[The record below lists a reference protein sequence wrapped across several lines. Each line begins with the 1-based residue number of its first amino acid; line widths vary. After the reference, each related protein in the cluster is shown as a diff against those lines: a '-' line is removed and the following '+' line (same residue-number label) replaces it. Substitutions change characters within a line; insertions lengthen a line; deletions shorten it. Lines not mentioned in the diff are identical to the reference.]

1 MRMEIRRTLS
11 ALVAVLALVAVS
23 CQIDGRQPDAAPLP
37 RAEHQ
42 DLRVAVGEDPFLRGT
57 PPTPNLGLRTDDLDP
72 GIFETLTT
80 LTPQLGSAP
89 GLAIRWEAES
99 PSLWRFELRE
109 GVRFHDGTP
118 LTAEAVV
125 QTLQRGA
132 GGFVN
137 SELENVARRQS
148 RPRGLEPESAVAEG
162 EDVVV
167 VSLSEPNLRLP
178 EQLANPQM
186 GVQAIGTQAGD
197 GSSPATTPTGTGPF
211 RFASY
216 EPGTTLRVTANEE
229 HWNGPPQLS
238 SISFV
243 FGADEDASVLLATRN
258 VDLVGLIPA
267 RHLAKVSGRTDRLL
281 ESSPARSTFLLL
293 NRGGIG
299 EWDTLREN
307 AVRRAVAMTLDRKAV
322 AETAWPDHG
331 EPNDTLVPPVV
342 LDAAA
347 EQVNPPDHD
356 LAAARTLLGDA
367 GWIPGPD
374 GVRVKDGRRL
384 ILTLLVRDSDL
395 VGAPVVEAIGRQLAE
410 AGIDLEVLDTDVAD
424 LTGSPLDRVN
434 AATFDLLLDVRP
446 QYDAN
451 PCALCRLF
459 SIRPG
464 GDLTVSGAVMGGP
477 EVDALFD
484 QVHVAPSVA
493 TARRLAAELM
503 QVVVADEVVAIPLAT
518 LTNPWLV
525 SPRVQGFRPAPLAGD
540 QQWATVWL
548 SP

>member
-1 MRMEIRRTLS
+1 M
-11 ALVAVLALVAVS
+11 VAALALVAVS
-23 CQIDGRQPDAAPLP
+23 CQSNGQPEAAPLP

-42 DLRVAVGEDPFLRGT
+42 HLRVAVGEDPFLRGT
-57 PPTPNLGLRTDDLDP
+57 PSTPNLGLRTDDLDP

-89 GLAIRWEAES
+89 GLALRWEAES
-99 PSLWRFELRE
+99 PSRWRFELRE

-148 RPRGLEPESAVAEG
+148 RPRGLEPDSAVAEG

-178 EQLANPQM
+178 EQLADPQM
-186 GVQAIGTQAGD
+186 GVQAIGTQAGE

-216 EPGTTLRVTANEE
+216 EPGTALRVTANEE
-229 HWNGPPQLS
+229 HWNGPPELS

-243 FGADEDASVLLATRN
+243 FGADQDASVLLATRD

-267 RHLAKVSGRTDRLL
+267 RYLATVSGRTDRLL

-299 EWDTLREN
+299 EWDTLQED
-307 AVRRAVAMTLDRKAV
+307 AVRRAVAITLDREAV
-322 AETAWPDHG
+322 AETAWPDSG
-331 EPNDTLVPPVV
+331 EPNDTLIPPLV
-342 LDAAA
+342 LDMEA
-347 EQVNPPDHD
+347 EQVDPPDHD
-356 LAAARTLLGDA
+356 VAEANTLLDVA
-367 GWIPGPD
+367 GWAPGSD
-374 GVRVKDGRRL
+374 GVRTRDGDRL
-384 ILTLLVRDSDL
+384 SLSLLVRNREL
-395 VGAPVVEAIGRQLAE
+395 PAEPVFEMMAEQLAE
-410 AGIDLEVLDTDVAD
+410 VGIALERLESDAGEDNT
-424 LTGSPLDRVN
+424 SPLDRVN
-434 AATFDLLLDVRP
+434 AATFDLFLDVRS
-446 QYDAN
+446 QDDAN
-451 PCALCRLF
+451 PCALCRFF

-464 GDLTVSGAVMGGP
+464 GELTVSGVVGGGD

-484 QVHVAPSVA
+484 QAYSAPSLGA
-493 TARRLAAELM
+493 ARRAAAQLM
-503 QVVVADEVVAIPLAT
+503 QAVIADEVVAIPLAS

-525 SPRVQGFRPAPLAGD
+525 SSRVQGFQPAPVAGA
-540 QQWATVWL
+540 QQWSSVWL